1 MNKPKITVVGIGYVG
16 LSLSI
21 LLSQKNYVQALDIS
35 PDTVNNINSR
45 ISPLKDE
52 QVENYLSN
60 TELNLSATLS
70 VEDAYSNAQYII
82 IATPTNYD
90 NKTGKFD
97 TKSIESNIKLIQK
110 YNKTALIIIKS
121 TVPINFADKLKKII
135 NLNRIVFCP
144 EFLRENNIIEDSL
157 NPTRIVFGFNK
168 ENKNAARKVHE
179 FSKLL
184 TQSCSKKNTPVFY
197 VSFPEASAIK
207 LFSNAYL
214 ALRVSFFN
222 ELDTYAEYKGLSS
235 ENIIMSICKDPR
247 IGDYYN
253 NPSFGYGGYCLPKDS
268 KQLLSEYKKIPQ
280 SLMSAIV
287 ESNFIRKNYISNRI
301 EETMDMFQKR
311 NNQQPTIGIYRLLM
325 KSNGSNFR
333 QSAILD
339 VINKIKSKNK
349 KTTIIIY
356 EPNLINQD
364 SYLNCEIDNDLNNF
378 KSKSDI
384 IIANRSS
391 KELTDIEYKVY
402 TRDIFKKN

>member
-1 MNKPKITVVGIGYVG
+1 MSKSTITVVGIGYVG
-16 LSLSI
+16 LSLLI
-21 LLSQKNYVQALDIS
+21 LLSRKNYVQALDIS
-35 PDTVNNINSR
+35 PNRVNNINSR
-45 ISPLKDE
+45 ISPLKDK
-52 QVENYLSN
+52 QIENYLTN
-60 TELNLSATLS
+60 KELNLSATLS
-70 VEDAYSNAQYII
+70 AKDAYSNAQYII

-97 TKSIESNIKLIQK
+97 TKSIESNIELIQK

-135 NLNRIVFCP
+135 NLDRIVFCP

-168 ENKNAARKVHE
+168 ENKDTTRKVHK

-184 TQSCSKKNTPVFY
+184 TQSCSKKDIPIFY
-197 VSFPEASAIK
+197 VNFPEASAVK

-214 ALRVSFFN
+214 ALRVGFFN

-235 ENIIMSICKDPR
+235 KNIIASICKDPR

-287 ESNFIRKNYISNRI
+287 TSNSIRKNHISNRI
-301 EETMDMFQKR
+301 AGIMDEFQKR
-311 NNQQPTIGIYRLLM
+311 NNRQPIIGVYRLLM

-339 VINKIKSKNK
+339 VISKIKNKNK
-349 KTTIIIY
+349 NTTIIVY
-356 EPNLINQD
+356 EPSLITQN
-364 SYLNCEIDNDLNNF
+364 SYLNCEIVNDLNSF
-378 KSKSDI
+378 KRKSDI
-384 IIANRSS
+384 IIANRNS
-391 KELTDIEYKVY
+391 KELTDVDHKVY